1 MKKDEKLEQLRKL
14 MQERNF
20 SAYIIPTDDFHSSE
34 YVGSYFKAREY
45 MSGFTGSAGTLVVLP
60 DQAALWTD
68 GRYFLQAAEQL
79 KGSQITLMRSGQPG
93 VFSIEEYLQKH
104 LQEKAGV
111 GFDGRTVTRRFV
123 NLIREK
129 TDEKQVTFDG
139 REDLVGKVWEGRPA
153 LSKEPVWELDMRYAG
168 KSRVDKI
175 QEVRMEMQEKQ
186 ADYLLLTALD
196 EIAWLFNLRGND
208 IAYTPVFLSYLLL
221 TKEQIC
227 LFAHEEIFTEELKGK
242 LRQEGVAIKPYDAIE
257 ETVQNLSDGKKI
269 WLDSGVVNYRLTES
283 IPESV
288 EILDQS
294 SPVVLMKAVKNQT
307 EMDNMRTAHVKDGD
321 TV

>member
-1 MKKDEKLEQLRKL
+1 
-14 MQERNF
+14 
-20 SAYIIPTDDFHSSE
+20 
-34 YVGSYFKAREY
+34 
-45 MSGFTGSAGTLVVLP
+45 
-60 DQAALWTD
+60 
-68 GRYFLQAAEQL
+68 
-79 KGSQITLMRSGQPG
+79 
-93 VFSIEEYLQKH
+93 
-104 LQEKAGV
+104 
-111 GFDGRTVTRRFV
+111 
-123 NLIREK
+123 
-129 TDEKQVTFDG
+129 
-139 REDLVGKVWEGRPA
+139 
-153 LSKEPVWELDMRYAG
+153 
-168 KSRVDKI
+168 
-175 QEVRMEMQEKQ
+175 MEMQEKQ

-294 SPVVLMKAVKNQT
+294 SPVVLMKAV
-307 EMDNMRTAHVKDGD
+307 
-321 TV
+321 